1 MDETVDKVFLHI
13 YTELQEKP
21 DISEKLVLWAF
32 SLADRK
38 INELNEEYAR
48 QFIKLVSTAQLS
60 SEEMRQMQE
69 DLTANADIN
78 PVPSEESDENSFGL
92 DGFDLP
98 EILSD
103 AGIEEDIINKADLD
117 EQEDDINR
125 ILLQLPAEEVS
136 VFELYYLYRFSIPEI
151 AQIKN
156 MRTNKV
162 DELLH
167 DARKQFM
174 QTTDDGRQTTQP
186 DAPMNI
192 EN

>member
-1 MDETVDKVFLHI
+1 VDKVFLHI

-69 DLTANADIN
+69 DLAANADIN
-78 PVPSEESDENSFGL
+78 PIPAEESDENSFGL

-117 EQEDDINR
+117 EQENDINR

-136 VFELYYLYRFSIPEI
+136 VFELYYLYRFSISEI

-156 MRTNKV
+156 IRTNKV

-174 QTTDDGRQTTQP
+174 QTMDDGRQTTQP

-192 EN
+192 ER